1 METSKCSKSLQ
12 NLLLFSLAKFCRTS
26 QFLTLQALLWTLPA
40 TLLFLSAT
48 ASRVVMTPDGNHE
61 RENSDVRNN
70 LVEPYEGI
78 SAVTSRILHEPYTP
92 RPRQDLAQREN
103 SPSPFKKP
111 QARTLSIPSFLGG
124 EKETE
129 YNQAATTPTIGEIA
143 PLNDHPLWKVHKY
156 QGIDLSPVL
165 LPTAYGPPSE
175 SYGPPAETY
184 SPPAKIYGPPAWTFG
199 PPAQKYGTPAETH
212 GPPVE
217 TYGPPAQKYGPT
229 QPSHPSETYSPPTDT
244 YGPTESSVSATPD
257 TTAALS
263 ALDNLSGLVSLLPEE
278 GQKNSPSLSALNSLA
293 TLLPQKSNSGLSLEQ
308 LSALASL
315 VTLLQAKSNGAPAST
330 YGPPNTRGTD
340 ISSLVS
346 LVKVLPSETASSS
359 GSLLAR
365 LQSLLRRRP
374 SFLHK
379 LLNAL
384 NLAIPS
390 ENKGVFLGFVNPS
403 KNHPLKKASS
413 TFDSELN
420 SVAKFTKHIPE
431 SKVIP
436 TEKFKKHVV
445 LGKLVPKIGKLGKL
459 PAIKSHIPIN
469 SVTAEKGST
478 LSKLGKLGKLG
489 IIKGK
494 LPLKFGIVDK
504 SGILKFSP
512 SLGKHFPLKV
522 HLSKIKGLHIS
533 PLGKKHLP
541 LKAAI
546 LAKPLKVK
554 KHIFSKVGKLGK
566 IIKPA
571 KLGILGKLA
580 ALKNHLLSKLAKLV
594 KIGVNKS
601 HIPFKLLGKYAA
613 KKKHLV
619 SKLIKLSA
627 DAKHI
632 KHGIIFA
639 PIVAKKHVI
648 SKLTTLAEGAK
659 NIKSSLSSKPD
670 ILTDLKIPPIPKFKT
685 GSKLNFI
692 KHPTLKLG
700 VVKKPAGIKEII
712 GLKAAKLGFPP
723 FMKFDS
729 SSIAGISRKGSLIEK
744 GEIFGKNGDYILK
757 DTPNFFLGTN
767 PDADVANLLHLPDL
781 PPVTIPANYK
791 FQETGVGNPYIV
803 KYSKPVPS
811 PLPDS
816 AYEPPQQNPVPTYG
830 ASAQLQE
837 EGSLYPPL
845 LVSSRYGTPHQAP
858 TSFGPQQETSS
869 FQPTQPN
876 SQQGFTSYQT
886 PTVSYPTSVQEPG
899 SFINSYGQPVA
910 QYGILPAETD
920 HKNSNFQ
927 TQSQNPSY
935 NNAAQTSPTDT
946 SAIQSAYSVLQQ
958 NQNQPQ
964 VEGPSVDIST
974 HQFAQSGP
982 YLEQSYPPSRS
993 DLFHGTSRSDTNI
1006 PSEDLP
1012 SKQDDDFRPST
1023 LAAATGSGYS
1033 RVAFQ
1038 RSQHQDA
1045 GLANQPEGEQD
1056 FVTTPTSDMPQLNSD
1071 LQDADASMSHV
1082 PSATSVEDSELL
1094 KESVFRSDSK
1104 KFLAGNR

>member
-1 METSKCSKSLQ
+1 
-12 NLLLFSLAKFCRTS
+12 
-26 QFLTLQALLWTLPA
+26 
-40 TLLFLSAT
+40 
-48 ASRVVMTPDGNHE
+48 MTPDGSHE

-70 LVEPYEGI
+70 LVETYEGVA
-78 SAVTSRILHEPYTP
+78 AVTSRSLHEPYKP
-92 RPRQDLAQREN
+92 RPRQEQAQREN
-103 SPSPFKKP
+103 SASPLKKP

-124 EKETE
+124 EKEKE
-129 YNQAATTPTIGEIA
+129 DNQAATTPNFGEIA

-175 SYGPPAETY
+175 SYGPAAETYAPPANIYGPPAETY
-184 SPPAKIYGPPAWTFG
+184 APPAKIYGPAAETYAPPAKIYGPPA
-199 PPAQKYGTPAETH
+199 QKYS
-212 GPPVE
+212 
-217 TYGPPAQKYGPT
+217 PT
-229 QPSHPSETYSPPTDT
+229 QPAHPSEPYSPPTDT
-244 YGPTESSVSATPD
+244 YGPPESSVSATPD

-278 GQKNSPSLSALNSLA
+278 GQNNSPSLPTLNSLA

-315 VTLLQAKSNGAPAST
+315 VSLLQTKSSGGPAST
-330 YGPPNTRGTD
+330 YGPPNTRGTE

-346 LVKVLPSETASSS
+346 LAKVLSSETASSS

-384 NLAIPS
+384 NVARPT
-390 ENKGVFLGFVNPS
+390 ENKGVFLRFINPS
-403 KNHPLKKASS
+403 KSYPLQKDSS
-413 TFDSELN
+413 IFDSELN
-420 SVAKFTKHIPE
+420 SVIKFTKNVPE
-431 SKVIP
+431 SKIIP
-436 TEKFKKHVV
+436 TEKIKKHVV

-459 PAIKSHIPIN
+459 AVIKSHIPIN
-469 SVTAEKGST
+469 VVTAKKGST
-478 LSKLGKLGKLG
+478 LSKLGKLVKLG

-494 LPLKFGIVDK
+494 LPLKFEM
-504 SGILKFSP
+504 
-512 SLGKHFPLKV
+512 
-522 HLSKIKGLHIS
+522 LSKFKGLNIS

-541 LKAAI
+541 LKSAI

-554 KHIFSKVGKLGK
+554 KLVLSKVGKFGK

-571 KLGILGKLA
+571 KLGILGKLS
-580 ALKNHLLSKLAKLV
+580 ALKSHLLSKLAKMI
-594 KIGVNKS
+594 KIGVIKS

-627 DAKHI
+627 DAKHV
-632 KHGIIFA
+632 KHGILFA
-639 PIVAKKHVI
+639 PVVAKKHVF
-648 SKLTTLAEGAK
+648 SKLTSLAKGAK
-659 NIKSSLSSKPD
+659 SIKNSLSSEPD
-670 ILTDLKIPPIPKFKT
+670 ILTGLKNLPISKFKT
-685 GSKLNFI
+685 DSEFNFI
-692 KHPTLKLG
+692 KHPTLKWG
-700 VVKKPAGIKEII
+700 VFKHPAGSKEII
-712 GLKAAKLGFPP
+712 GLKAAKSGFPS
-723 FMKFDS
+723 FRIFDS
-729 SSIAGISRKGSLIEK
+729 SSIAGISRKSSQIEK
-744 GEIFGKNGDYILK
+744 GDNFGKNADYILK

-803 KYSKPVPS
+803 KYSKSVPS
-811 PLPDS
+811 ALPDS
-816 AYEPPQQNPVPTYG
+816 AYGPPQQNPVPTYG
-830 ASAQLQE
+830 VPAQLQE

-845 LVSSRYGTPHQAP
+845 HVSSKYGTPNQAP
-858 TSFGPQQETSS
+858 TSFGPQQEMFS

-876 SQQGFTSYQT
+876 SQVFTSFHA

-899 SFINSYGQPVA
+899 SFVNSYGQPTA
-910 QYGILPAETD
+910 QYSLLPAETD
-920 HKNSNFQ
+920 YKNSNFQ

-935 NNAAQTSPTDT
+935 NNAAQISPTDT
-946 SAIQSAYSVLQQ
+946 SSIQSAYSVLQQ

-964 VEGPSVDIST
+964 VEGPSVDTGT
-974 HQFAQSGP
+974 HQSAQSGP
-982 YLEQSYPPSRS
+982 YLQQSYPPPRS

-1006 PSEDLP
+1006 PSDDLP
-1012 SKQDDDFRPST
+1012 SKQDDDFLPST

-1038 RSQHQDA
+1038 RSQHQET
-1045 GLANQPEGEQD
+1045 GLANQPGGELD
-1056 FVTTPTSDMPQLNSD
+1056 FATTSTSDVPQLNSD
-1071 LQDADASMSHV
+1071 LQDADASVSHA
-1082 PSATSVEDSELL
+1082 PSATSIEDSELL
-1094 KESVFRSDSK
+1094 KENIFRPDSR

>member
-1 METSKCSKSLQ
+1 M
-12 NLLLFSLAKFCRTS
+12 
-26 QFLTLQALLWTLPA
+26 QFLTLQALLWALPA

-48 ASRVVMTPDGNHE
+48 ASQVVMTPETADGSHE

-70 LVEPYEGI
+70 LVETYEGVA
-78 SAVTSRILHEPYTP
+78 AVTSRSLHEPYTP
-92 RPRQDLAQREN
+92 RTRQELAQREN
-103 SPSPFKKP
+103 SASPFKKP

-129 YNQAATTPTIGEIA
+129 DNQAATTPNIGEIA

-175 SYGPPAETY
+175 SYGPPAKT
-184 SPPAKIYGPPAWTFG
+184 YGPPANI
-199 PPAQKYGTPAETH
+199 YGT
-212 GPPVE
+212 
-217 TYGPPAQKYGPT
+217 PAQKYGPT
-229 QPSHPSETYSPPTDT
+229 QPAHPSEPYSPPTDT
-244 YGPTESSVSATPD
+244 YGPPESSVSATPD

-278 GQKNSPSLSALNSLA
+278 GQNNSPSLSALNSLA

-315 VTLLQAKSNGAPAST
+315 VSLLQTKSSGAPAST
-330 YGPPNTRGTD
+330 YGPPNTRGTE

-346 LVKVLPSETASSS
+346 LAKVLPSETASAS

-374 SFLHK
+374 SYLHK

-384 NLAIPS
+384 NLARPS
-390 ENKGVFLGFVNPS
+390 ENKGVFLRFINPS
-403 KNHPLKKASS
+403 KNYPLKKDSS
-413 TFDSELN
+413 AFDSELN
-420 SVAKFTKHIPE
+420 SVDKFAKNVPE
-431 SKVIP
+431 SKIIT

-459 PAIKSHIPIN
+459 AVIKSHIPIN
-469 SVTAEKGST
+469 AVTAKKGSI
-478 LSKLGKLGKLG
+478 LSKLGKLGKLA

-494 LPLKFGIVDK
+494 LPLKFGIVNK
-504 SGILKFSP
+504 SRILKFSP
-512 SLGKHFPLKV
+512 SLGKHFPIKV
-522 HLSKIKGLHIS
+522 YLSKLKELNIS

-554 KHIFSKVGKLGK
+554 KHLLSKVVKFEK

-571 KLGILGKLA
+571 KLGILSKLS
-580 ALKNHLLSKLAKLV
+580 ALKSHLLSKLAKLV

-601 HIPFKLLGKYAA
+601 HIPFKVLSKYAA
-613 KKKHLV
+613 KKKHLF
-619 SKLIKLSA
+619 SKLIKLTA
-627 DAKHI
+627 DAKHV
-632 KHGIIFA
+632 KHGKLFA
-639 PIVAKKHVI
+639 PVVAKKHVI
-648 SKLTTLAEGAK
+648 SKLTTLAKGAK
-659 NIKSSLSSKPD
+659 NIKNYLSSKPG
-670 ILTDLKIPPIPKFKT
+670 ILTDLKSPPISKFKT
-685 GSKLNFI
+685 GSKFNFI
-692 KHPTLKLG
+692 KHPTLKWG
-700 VVKKPAGIKEII
+700 VFKQPAGINEII
-712 GLKAAKLGFPP
+712 GLKAAKSGFPSLR
-723 FMKFDS
+723 KFDS
-729 SSIAGISRKGSLIEK
+729 SSIAGIPRKNSQIEK
-744 GEIFGKNGDYILK
+744 GENFGKNADYILK
-757 DTPNFFLGTN
+757 YTPNFFLGTN
-767 PDADVANLLHLPDL
+767 LDADVANVLHLPDL

-803 KYSKPVPS
+803 KYSKSIPS
-811 PLPDS
+811 ALPDS
-816 AYEPPQQNPVPTYG
+816 PYGPPQQNPVPTYG
-830 ASAQLQE
+830 APAQLQE

-845 LVSSRYGTPHQAP
+845 HVSSRYGTPNQAP
-858 TSFGPQQETSS
+858 TSFGPQPEMSS
-869 FQPTQPN
+869 FQPTQPD
-876 SQQGFTSYQT
+876 SQQTFTLYHT

-899 SFINSYGQPVA
+899 SSMNSYGQPTA
-910 QYGILPAETD
+910 QYSVLPAETD
-920 HKNSNFQ
+920 HINSNFQ

-935 NNAAQTSPTDT
+935 NNAAQTS

-964 VEGPSVDIST
+964 VEGPSVDSGT

-982 YLEQSYPPSRS
+982 YLQQSYPPPRS
-993 DLFHGTSRSDTNI
+993 DLFDGTSRSDTNI
-1006 PSEDLP
+1006 PSDDLP

-1038 RSQHQDA
+1038 RSQHQDT
-1045 GLANQPEGEQD
+1045 GLANQPGSELD
-1056 FVTTPTSDMPQLNSD
+1056 FVTTSTSDVSQLNSD
-1071 LQDADASMSHV
+1071 LQDADASMSHA
-1082 PSATSVEDSELL
+1082 PSATSTEDSELL
-1094 KESVFRSDSK
+1094 KENVFRPDSR

>member
-1 METSKCSKSLQ
+1 
-12 NLLLFSLAKFCRTS
+12 
-26 QFLTLQALLWTLPA
+26 
-40 TLLFLSAT
+40 
-48 ASRVVMTPDGNHE
+48 MTPDGIHE
-61 RENSDVRNN
+61 RESSDVRNN
-70 LVEPYEGI
+70 LVEPYEGV
-78 SAVTSRILHEPYTP
+78 SAVTSRSLHEPYTP
-92 RPRQDLAQREN
+92 RPPQELAQREN
-103 SPSPFKKP
+103 SPSSFKKP
-111 QARTLSIPSFLGG
+111 QARTLSIHSFLGG

-129 YNQAATTPTIGEIA
+129 NNRAETTPNIGEIA

-184 SPPAKIYGPPAWTFG
+184 VPPAETYGPPA
-199 PPAQKYGTPAETH
+199 
-212 GPPVE
+212 E

-229 QPSHPSETYSPPTDT
+229 QPSHPSEPYIPPTDT
-244 YGPTESSVSATPD
+244 YGPPESSVSATPD

-278 GQKNSPSLSALNSLA
+278 GQQNSPSLPALNSLA

-315 VTLLQAKSNGAPAST
+315 VTFLQAKSNGAPAST
-330 YGPPNTRGTD
+330 YGPPNTRGTE

-346 LVKVLPSETASSS
+346 LAKVLPSETASSS

-365 LQSLLRRRP
+365 LQSLSRRRP

-379 LLNAL
+379 LLNVL
-384 NLAIPS
+384 NLARPS
-390 ENKGVFLGFVNPS
+390 ENKGVFLGFVKPS
-403 KNHPLKKASS
+403 KNHPLKKDSD
-413 TFDSELN
+413 TFDPELY
-420 SVAKFTKHIPE
+420 SVAKFTENIPE
-431 SKVIP
+431 SKLIP
-436 TEKFKKHVV
+436 TEKFKTNVV
-445 LGKLVPKIGKLGKL
+445 LGKLVPKIGELGKL
-459 PAIKSHIPIN
+459 AVIKSHIPIN
-469 SVTAEKGST
+469 TVTAKKGSA

-494 LPLKFGIVDK
+494 LPLKFGIVNK

-512 SLGKHFPLKV
+512 GLGKFFPLKV
-522 HLSKIKGLHIS
+522 HLSKFKGLNFS

-554 KHIFSKVGKLGK
+554 KHVFSKVGKFGK

-571 KLGILGKLA
+571 KLGILSKLS
-580 ALKNHLLSKLAKLV
+580 ALKKHLLSKLAKLV
-594 KIGVNKS
+594 KIG
-601 HIPFKLLGKYAA
+601 IPFKKLGKYAA

-619 SKLIKLSA
+619 SKLIKLGA
-627 DAKHI
+627 VAKYV

-639 PIVAKKHVI
+639 PIVAKKHFI
-648 SKLTTLAEGAK
+648 SKLTTLAKGAK
-659 NIKSSLSSKPD
+659 SSKSSLSSKPD
-670 ILTDLKIPPIPKFKT
+670 ILTDLKIPPISKFKK
-685 GSKLNFI
+685 GSKFNFI
-692 KHPTLKLG
+692 KHPALKWG

-712 GLKAAKLGFPP
+712 GLKAAKFGFPSLR
-723 FMKFDS
+723 KFDS
-729 SSIAGISRKGSLIEK
+729 SSIAGISTKGSLIEK
-744 GEIFGKNGDYILK
+744 GENFGKNDDYILK

-767 PDADVANLLHLPDL
+767 PDADVANVLHLPDL
-781 PPVTIPANYK
+781 PPVTIPTNYK

-803 KYSKPVPS
+803 KYSKSVPS
-811 PLPDS
+811 TLLDS
-816 AYEPPQQNPVPTYG
+816 AYGPPQQNPVPTYG
-830 ASAQLQE
+830 ASAQFQE

-845 LVSSRYGTPHQAP
+845 HVSSRYGPPNQAA
-858 TSFGPQQETSS
+858 TSFGPQQGTSS
-869 FQPTQPN
+869 FQSTLPN
-876 SQQGFTSYQT
+876 SQGFTSYYT

-899 SFINSYGQPVA
+899 SFINSYGQPAA
-910 QYGILPAETD
+910 QYSVLPAETD

-927 TQSQNPSY
+927 TQSQNPSQ
-935 NNAAQTSPTDT
+935 NNAAQISPTDT

-964 VEGPSVDIST
+964 VEGPSMDIGT

-982 YLEQSYPPSRS
+982 YLQQSYPPSRS

-1006 PSEDLP
+1006 PSDDLP
-1012 SKQDDDFRPST
+1012 SKQDNDFLPST

-1038 RSQHQDA
+1038 RSQHQDT
-1045 GLANQPEGEQD
+1045 GLANQPGGELD
-1056 FVTTPTSDMPQLNSD
+1056 FATTSTSDMPQLNSD
-1071 LQDADASMSHV
+1071 IQDADPSVSHA
-1082 PSATSVEDSELL
+1082 PSAMSTEDSELL
-1094 KESVFRSDSK
+1094 KENVFSPDSK